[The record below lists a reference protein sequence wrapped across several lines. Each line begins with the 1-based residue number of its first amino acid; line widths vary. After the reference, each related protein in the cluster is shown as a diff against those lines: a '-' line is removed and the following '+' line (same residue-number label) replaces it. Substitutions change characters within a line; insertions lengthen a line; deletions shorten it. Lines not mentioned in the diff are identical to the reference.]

1 MTDINR
7 QVRTFADEL
16 VGQFK
21 DIYKS
26 SAAYTYRASAR
37 LELPYRPT
45 GHPSSD
51 DRPRTP
57 KQVIGDIAWSY
68 LSIVDSEDLPPDKKV
83 SVCVGDL
90 DAALHAAFHAGRKY
104 VEGNQ

>member
-16 VGQFK
+16 VGQVK
-21 DIYKS
+21 DIY
-26 SAAYTYRASAR
+26 TR
-37 LELPYRPT
+37 PYRPT

-51 DRPRTP
+51 ERARTP
-57 KQVIGDIAWSY
+57 KQIIGDIAWSY
-68 LSIVDSEDLPPDKKV
+68 CGIIDSEDLPPDKKIT
-83 SVCVGDL
+83 VCVGDI

-104 VEGNQ
+104 AEGNQ

>member
-1 MTDINR
+1 MNEDINR

-26 SAAYTYRASAR
+26 TK
-37 LELPYRPT
+37 PYRPT

-51 DRPRTP
+51 ERARTP
-57 KQVIGDIAWSY
+57 KQLLGDIAWSY
-68 LSIVDSEDLPPDKKV
+68 LSIIDSEDLPPDKKV
-83 SVCVGDL
+83 TVCVGDL

-104 VEGNQ
+104 AEGNQ

>member
-21 DIYKS
+21 DIY
-26 SAAYTYRASAR
+26 TR
-37 LELPYRPT
+37 PYRPT

-51 DRPRTP
+51 ERARTP
-57 KQVIGDIAWSY
+57 KQLLGDIAWSY
-68 LSIVDSEDLPPDKKV
+68 CGIIDSEDLPPDKKV
-83 SVCVGDL
+83 TVCVGDL

-104 VEGNQ
+104 AEGNQ

>member
-26 SAAYTYRASAR
+26 TK
-37 LELPYRPT
+37 PYRPT

-57 KQVIGDIAWSY
+57 KELIGDIAWSY
-68 LSIVDSEDLPPDKKV
+68 LSIIDSEDLQPDKKV
-83 SVCVGDL
+83 TVCVGDL

-104 VEGNQ
+104 AETNS